1 MLALLQTVGR
11 PVLTSGSAAVSTTV
25 IVSGLAAASAPATE
39 SDCRV
44 PDVLTGV
51 VWLHAVQNSN
61 TSTLPT
67 IFHAVYHAVVS
78 TFYYIPTTPQQRGLH

>member
-1 MLALLQTVGR
+1 MLLVMLALLQTVGR

-51 VWLHAVQNSN
+51 V
-61 TSTLPT
+61 
-67 IFHAVYHAVVS
+67 
-78 TFYYIPTTPQQRGLH
+78 